1 VQLLRLICAKNP
13 ILGRCGKTKSAL
25 NTSQHCQEP
34 LGVHALHLAE
44 LTCYMTVKW
53 RLARSD
59 DPELRGFSAVSRV
72 AANWADPESAGRSD
86 VFQLGFI
93 HPEVVSPRSWSTV
106 CVTS

>member
-25 NTSQHCQEP
+25 NTSQHCQER

-53 RLARSD
+53 RLAPPRLTGASEKSSVCI
-59 DPELRGFSAVSRV
+59 PMCAEL
-72 AANWADPESAGRSD
+72 
-86 VFQLGFI
+86 
-93 HPEVVSPRSWSTV
+93 
-106 CVTS
+106 